1 MLGKFGLS
9 KILFL
14 AAGLTPLAFTSAL
27 AQSPTAAAPADP
39 NVVALPE
46 VDVISTSPLSG
57 GTGEERNSFPSMVQT
72 VTPDDFARTRSPNV
86 TDALQQRVPGVTVI
100 DVNGNPFS
108 QDLYYRGFQA
118 SPLQGTPQGLAVYQN
133 GMRVNEAFGDTVNWD
148 LIPPQAIAR
157 TDIFTA
163 NPIFGL
169 NALGGAISIEMKNGF
184 NWQGFEAQILG
195 GSYGRVSGYFQYGKQ
210 VDNFSLYVTA
220 DAAHD
225 GGWRYFSP
233 STLARVYGDLGYRT
247 QDAEIHLIASGATS
261 NLGVIGPTP
270 VNLLSQSLSSVFT
283 SPQSTQN
290 DAGSIAFTGKF
301 DINKN
306 WQIGSNF
313 YLRTFQQKHTD
324 GNDSD
329 LQDCADNA
337 DPAGFSGFLCLASDN
352 FPSETNGAA
361 FVLHDKNGNPIP
373 FSPTTVYGTIDRTV
387 THSTTAG
394 TTLQATNKDKFFGHD
409 NYFVF
414 GGSVDRGSFSFSS
427 NSTLGAIQPNLV
439 VYPTG
444 LFAGSGSVL
453 QTAGDIGYVPTWLT
467 GTTTYYGVF
476 ALDTFNVTPDLAVTA
491 GARLNI
497 ANIDT
502 QDASGGYNSELNS
515 SNNFDRINPVVG
527 ITYQIQPWISAYG
540 GYSEANRAPTP
551 LELDCANKLN
561 PCLLENSLVSDPP
574 LQQVVSHTIEAGLRG
589 ASNNIFG
596 DGRINWKAGYFHTEN
611 TNDIISLSST
621 ITGHGYYANVPATL
635 HQGVEAGL
643 EYHNGDLM
651 AYVNYAF
658 TDATYRFTGELASP
672 FNPYAD
678 ANGNV
683 LVTPGDHIPGIPRQ
697 TVKFGGEYAFTPKF
711 KAGTD
716 ILIVGSQYYI
726 GDNSNLNPQLPL
738 YWTANIHASYQ
749 LTDNIQIF
757 GLVNNLFNNRNA
769 TYGSFFDTTTNAQ
782 IANGTALTDPRNQT
796 PMTPLSLYG
805 GVKVTF

>member
-1 MLGKFGLS
+1 MSKKFSVS
-9 KILFL
+9 KIPAL
-14 AAGLTPLAFTSAL
+14 AAGLAPLGLTAAL
-27 AQSPTAAAPADP
+27 AQNAAPSDAA

-46 VDVISTSPLSG
+46 VEVISTTPLPNAAG
-57 GTGEERNSFPSMVQT
+57 QELQSFPSMVQT
-72 VTPDDFARTRSPNV
+72 VAPEEFARTRSPNI
-86 TDALQQRVPGVTVI
+86 TDTLQQRVPGVFVDDI
-100 DVNGNPFS
+100 NGNPFS
-108 QDLYYRGFQA
+108 QELQYRGFYATPQ
-118 SPLQGTPQGLAVYQN
+118 QGTPQGLAVYQN
-133 GMRVNEAFGDTVNWD
+133 GIRVNEAFGDTVNWD

-157 TDIFTA
+157 TEIFTA

-169 NALGGAISIEMKNGF
+169 NALGGAVSIEMKNGF

-195 GSYGRVSGYFQYGKQ
+195 GSYGRVAGYFQYGKQ
-210 VDNFSLYVTA
+210 VDNYSIYVTA

-233 STLARVYGDLGYRT
+233 STVVRAYGDLGYRT
-247 QDAEIHLIASGATS
+247 QDSELHLIAAGATS

-270 VNLLSQSLSSVFT
+270 FNLLSQSLASVFT
-283 SPQSTQN
+283 FPQTTKN
-290 DAGSIAFTGKF
+290 EAGSIAFTGKF

-313 YLRTFQQKHTD
+313 YLRTFQQKHAD

-329 LQDCADNA
+329 IQDCANND
-337 DPAGFSGFLCLASDN
+337 DPAGFEGFLCLQNSD
-352 FPSETNGAA
+352 FPSVTNGAA
-361 FVLHDKNGNPIP
+361 FVILDQHGNPIP
-373 FSPTTVYGTIDRTV
+373 VSTTAVYGTIDRTF

-394 TTLQATNKDKFFGHD
+394 VTLQATNKDKFFDHD

-414 GGSVDRGSFSFSS
+414 GGSVDRSFFSFSS
-427 NSTLGAIQPNLV
+427 NSTLGNIEPNLLIF
-439 VYPTG
+439 PDG
-444 LFAGSGSVL
+444 SFPGSGSII
-453 QTAGDIGYVPTWLT
+453 QTAGNIGYVPTWLT

-476 ALDTFNVTPDLAVTA
+476 ALDTFNITPQFAATA

-497 ANIDT
+497 ANVNT
-502 QDASGGYNSELNS
+502 QDASGGFNPELNGA
-515 SNNFDRINPVVG
+515 NNFDRINPVVG
-527 ITYQIQPWISAYG
+527 LTYQIMPWISAYG

-551 LELDCANKLN
+551 LELDCANPLH

-589 ASNNIFG
+589 SSNNVFG
-596 DGRINWKAGYFHTEN
+596 AGRIDWKAGYFHTLN
-611 TNDIISLSST
+611 TNDIVSLAST
-621 ITGHGYYANVPATL
+621 ITGQGFFANVPATL
-635 HQGVEAGL
+635 RQGVEASL
-643 EYHNGDLM
+643 EYRNGDLT
-651 AYVNYAF
+651 AYINYSF

-672 FNPYAD
+672 NNPFAD

-683 LVTPGDHIPGIPRQ
+683 LVTPGDHIPGIPQ
-697 TVKFGGEYAFTPKF
+697 NMLKFGAEYSFTPKF

-716 ILIVGSQYYI
+716 ILIVGSQYLI

-738 YWTANIHASYQ
+738 YWTVNIHASYQ

-769 TYGSFFDTTTNAQ
+769 TYGTFFDTTSDAQ
-782 IANGTALTDPRNQT
+782 IANGTPYTNPRT
-796 PMTPLSLYG
+796 VTPLQPVSLYG